1 MGEPFPSPRPPGETL
16 MNLRALSPEQSRK
29 LAIGLLFVVVI
40 GAVAAVAVPVW
51 LANRH
56 YDRALAD
63 MTDRLERYTR
73 LAATRPEIAKQLEA
87 IRARDVRRY
96 FLRAGGAALSAAEVQ
111 EAVRVGIESNGGKLI
126 AIQVPASKEDGRY
139 RQVSVNV
146 QLTAN
151 IEALRKIMHR
161 IENGTPVLFIDN
173 LTVRSQVPS
182 TFKPQPG
189 GEPEMFV
196 QFDLY
201 GYSLAGA

>member
-1 MGEPFPSPRPPGETL
+1 

-29 LAIGLLFVVVI
+29 LAIGLLVLAVLAAIAVVAI
-40 GAVAAVAVPVW
+40 PVW

-56 YDRALAD
+56 YDTALAD
-63 MTDRLERYTR
+63 MSNRLERYTR
-73 LAATRPEIAKQLEA
+73 LAATRPEVAKQLEA

-96 FLRAGGAALSAAEVQ
+96 FLRSGGAALSAAEVQ

-126 AIQVPASKEDGRY
+126 AIQVPASKDDGRY

-182 TFKPQPG
+182 TYKPLPG
-189 GEPEMFV
+189 GEPEMFI

-201 GYSLAGA
+201 GYSLAGT